1 MKNCGIREKGYYNGK
16 CIIEVN
22 PKYFRPAE
30 VSNLVGNSAKA
41 KSKLGWK
48 PKTNIYQLVDEMI
61 EEDLAKTEQDY
72 IYK

>member
-1 MKNCGIREKGYYNGK
+1 MKKT
-16 CIIEVN
+16 IITTLFILLYLLSAN
-22 PKYFRPAE
+22 SNAE